1 MCFNNIGSLILLA
14 SVPKMKFNHC
24 FCFLLLAVLGTVQGD
39 GPPPGPKNQAKCPV
53 TGEDIAIAS
62 STASV
67 QFTHGQKLYF
77 SSENAASLYQ
87 KNPRN
92 FWLSPHELPLKGP
105 DGKRG
110 LPDMR
115 NATVVC
121 PSSGENFTVTM
132 STPRVIHRYG
142 QNVFFCCFGCVSEF
156 WTNPESMIE
165 S

>member
-1 MCFNNIGSLILLA
+1 
-14 SVPKMKFNHC
+14 MKFNHC

-121 PSSGENFTVTM
+121 PSSGENFTVTHCPHSHEIRRFNFLSVFGSDKSGSRVDLNHPSK
-132 STPRVIHRYG
+132 STDS
-142 QNVFFCCFGCVSEF
+142 NNS
-156 WTNPESMIE
+156 
-165 S
+165 